1 MSKIKIAALGGVGEN
16 GKNMYIVEVDERI
29 FVLDAGLIYPK
40 IDLFGIDAVIPNID
54 YLIQN
59 KNRVEGV
66 FISHGHED
74 NIGALP
80 YLLKNLNV
88 KVFGTHFT
96 ISLIEELLSLNNMK
110 ISDYRLFKINDN
122 KVLKFGKITVS
133 FFNVNHSLPECVGII
148 ISTADGEIV
157 YATDFNF
164 MSSFNNKYK
173 ISYNKLLELSKKPV
187 LAVLAESVGIYDTI
201 RANNDLL
208 LDSEMSNIIFRSR
221 GNIFMVCY
229 STDLS
234 RIQKVINIAV
244 KENKKIAIIGKKTE
258 QIVNVA
264 IKTNY
269 LEIPKENTLELN
281 GQEIDNALVLI
292 VGTANDPYNILKRI
306 ILGNDKRVKATIDD
320 TIITLSDPIS
330 GCEKNVLN
338 VLDIAARY
346 DFVIKNI
353 SKKSIRTS
361 HATQDD
367 LAQLY
372 SMINPKYFVPIKGE
386 ERHIDRHIK
395 LLESLNYNK
404 EDILTLYDGN
414 VIVFDNGQLV
424 GNETVN
430 TGELYVDGT
439 LTGSVNEDIVLERN
453 TLANDG
459 LIQILANIDSK
470 KNSILNINI
479 TTKGFVN
486 TKFGESGVDVINESV
501 TKVLKASFSKKRSLT
516 EMEVTIKNEIQR
528 VVYRLTKKSPAVL
541 PIVVDLKNIKH

>member
-1 MSKIKIAALGGVGEN
+1 MSKIKISALGGVGEN

-40 IDLFGIDAVIPNID
+40 IDLYGIDAVIPNID
-54 YLIQN
+54 YLIEN

-80 YLLKNLNV
+80 YLLKNMNV

-96 ISLIEELLSLNNMK
+96 ISLIEELLTFNNMN
-110 ISDYRLFKINDN
+110 ISDYRLFKINDF
-122 KVLKFGKITVS
+122 KVLRFGKISVS

-148 ISTADGEIV
+148 ISTEDGEIV

-164 MSSFNNKYK
+164 MSSFNQKYK

-201 RANNDLL
+201 RANNDFV
-208 LDSEMSNIIFRSR
+208 LDSEMSNIIFRSK

-234 RIQKVINIAV
+234 RIQKVVDIAI
-244 KENKKIAIIGKKTE
+244 KENKKIAIIGRKGE
-258 QIVNVA
+258 QIVHIA
-264 IKTNY
+264 MKTNY
-269 LEIPKENTLELN
+269 LEIPSDNIIELN
-281 GQEIDNALVLI
+281 GQEIENALILI
-292 VGTANDPYNILKRI
+292 VGTANEPYNILKRI
-306 ILGNDKRVKATIDD
+306 ILGNDKRVKASHED

-338 VLDIAARY
+338 VLDIAARN

-353 SKKSIRTS
+353 SKKNIRTS

-367 LAQLY
+367 LSQLY
-372 SMINPKYFVPIKGE
+372 SMINPKYFIPVKGE
-386 ERHIDRHIK
+386 ERHIDRHQK
-395 LLESLNYNK
+395 LLHSLNYPK
-404 EDILTLYDGN
+404 ENIFNLYDGN
-414 VIVFDNGQLV
+414 VIVFEKGEFV
-424 GNETVN
+424 GNETIK

-439 LTGSVNEDIVLERN
+439 LTGSVNEEIVEQRN

-459 LIQILANIDSK
+459 LIQILANIDTK
-470 KNSILNINI
+470 KNSILNINVS
-479 TTKGFVN
+479 TKGFVN
-486 TKFGESGVDVINESV
+486 AKFGDSGVDVINEGV
-501 TKVLKASFSKKRSLT
+501 MKVLKASFSKKRSISDIEL
-516 EMEVTIKNEIQR
+516 TIKNEIQR
-528 VVYRLTKKSPAVL
+528 VVYRLTRKSPAVL
-541 PIVVDLKNIKH
+541 VIVVDLKNIKH